1 MFVFQCHCNSAQ
13 PLLLSHTWNNSVC
26 VPWNKIP
33 FTLTPWVCPK
43 TIHQNGS
50 LIRQTN
56 GELRA
61 MSFLLF
67 VSLCLGF
74 SDVTRYFRLFGRVCV
89 CVCVCVVVAVVESS
103 NGNLI
108 SYLQCELVF
117 RKLKCNIR
125 ITDEWE
131 DWLTGWLVRLFG
143 PMLRMNT
150 SDNSCYIGGLESE
163 RWLIRWC
170 IHWISKR
177 DCLCH

>member
-1 MFVFQCHCNSAQ
+1 M
-13 PLLLSHTWNNSVC
+13 C
-26 VPWNKIP
+26 V
-33 FTLTPWVCPK
+33 V
-43 TIHQNGS
+43 
-50 LIRQTN
+50 
-56 GELRA
+56 
-61 MSFLLF
+61 
-67 VSLCLGF
+67 V
-74 SDVTRYFRLFGRVCV
+74 
-89 CVCVCVVVAVVESS
+89 VVVAVVESS

-163 RWLIRWC
+163 R
-170 IHWISKR
+170 
-177 DCLCH
+177 